1 MLEFILSTLPIA
13 FVFVFTTISFICVT
27 ARHSSTA
34 EQAWDLH
41 LEKKKSEK
49 YKRKEEPH
57 EDP

>member
-1 MLEFILSTLPIA
+1 MLDFILSTLPIA

-34 EQAWDLH
+34 EQAWDPL
-41 LEKKKSEK
+41 LEKKKN
-49 YKRKEEPH
+49 KRKEEPH